1 MGFFDPRSRSDEDYQ
16 KDVDSGKYDAFRRSD
31 VGGVYT
37 YQTTSDGATLIKD
50 VEPADNDKG
59 HQQNKNLNSI
69 RWLLETKLR
78 VVTGLSAFVR

>member
-16 KDVDSGKYDAFRRSD
+16 KDVDNGKYDAFRRSD

-50 VEPADNDKG
+50 VEPADNGKG
-59 HQQNKNLNSI
+59 HQQTDFLVENGYIGPMS
-69 RWLLETKLR
+69 RF
-78 VVTGLSAFVR
+78 SAS

>member
-59 HQQNKNLNSI
+59 HQQTDFLVENGYITYIHSHND
-69 RWLLETKLR
+69 
-78 VVTGLSAFVR
+78 

>member
-16 KDVDSGKYDAFRRSD
+16 RDVNNGRYDAFKRSD

-37 YQTTSDGATLIKD
+37 YQTTSDGRTVIKD

-59 HQQNKNLNSI
+59 HQQTDFIVENGYITSINSHND
-69 RWLLETKLR
+69 
-78 VVTGLSAFVR
+78 